1 MTGWKQLRNGAWSWS
16 TMEFE
21 EMLCRAIEMG
31 NKIYREKMERMK

>member
-1 MTGWKQLRNGAWSWS
+1 
-16 TMEFE
+16 MEFE